1 VRLTTVLRRLI
12 GVSGLFVEGV
22 RFEEDAMVVEVRPR
36 RRRARCAQCERVC
49 PGYDRLPRRRWRHLG
64 LGRLRIELE
73 YAPRRVSCRH
83 CGGVHVEAVA
93 WAAHAS
99 SFTYPFEELVAYLAQ
114 VTDKT
119 KVTKLMG
126 ISWSTVGSIVQRV
139 VDRKLPAD
147 LLEDLRRI
155 GVDEFGYRK
164 RHHYLTIVVDHDRR
178 RVVWTGKGHDSAT
191 LKDLL
196 RRARDRAVR
205 STRVRHHRPVRS
217 LHQGRRRKRTAGPDR
232 LRPLPCPTTGE
243 RCCRR
248 GQARAIARAAWH
260 R

>member
-1 VRLTTVLRRLI
+1 
-12 GVSGLFVEGV
+12 
-22 RFEEDAMVVEVRPR
+22 
-36 RRRARCAQCERVC
+36 
-49 PGYDRLPRRRWRHLG
+49 
-64 LGRLRIELE
+64 
-73 YAPRRVSCRH
+73 VSCRH

-126 ISWSTVGSIVQRV
+126 ISWSTVGSIAQRV

-164 RHHYLTIVVDHDRR
+164 RHHYLPIVVDHDRR

-191 LKDLL
+191 LKAFFDELGTERCARLECVTIDLSAAFIKAVEESAPQAQIVFDRFHVQRL
-196 RRARDRAVR
+196 ASDAVDEVRRAQLRELRGTDEGRQLFRSRFALLKNPWNLTATEQRRLSAVQRTNAPLYRA
-205 STRVRHHRPVRS
+205 SS
-217 LHQGRRRKRTAGPDR
+217 
-232 LRPLPCPTTGE
+232 
-243 RCCRR
+243 
-248 GQARAIARAAWH
+248 
-260 R
+260 

>member
-126 ISWSTVGSIVQRV
+126 ISWATVGSIVRRV
-139 VDRKLPAD
+139 VDRKLPAG

-164 RHHYLTIVVDHDRR
+164 RHHYLTIVVDHDRDICQPDK
-178 RVVWTGKGHDSAT
+178 KGHDKEKSEE
-191 LKDLL
+191 K
-196 RRARDRAVR
+196 V
-205 STRVRHHRPVRS
+205 
-217 LHQGRRRKRTAGPDR
+217 G
-232 LRPLPCPTTGE
+232 
-243 RCCRR
+243 
-248 GQARAIARAAWH
+248 
-260 R
+260 